1 MNRPSLQDLY
11 GRLVARR
18 PRPSR
23 EGCMAPEALLAIA
36 EGRAS
41 ERERLDTLRHVGA
54 CGQCRAELDQ
64 LRSAVA
70 AGRGLGRRRVRGP
83 AIAASL
89 VVLIAAA
96 TVWRAR
102 LEPRPGSQTLVGRGS
117 EVALVAPIGEMP
129 AGTRAVL
136 TWHPLLGA
144 RQYEVELADA
154 SGHVLFS
161 QTTRDT
167 AATVPER
174 AGTVPGV
181 EYAWWVQAVLAD
193 GTAPRSRTA
202 RFRLGRLP

>member
-1 MNRPSLQDLY
+1 
-11 GRLVARR
+11 
-18 PRPSR
+18 
-23 EGCMAPEALLAIA
+23 MAPEALLAIA

-64 LRSAVA
+64 LRSAVT

-83 AIAASL
+83 AIATSL

-96 TVWRAR
+96 MVWRAR
-102 LEPRPGSQTLVGRGS
+102 LAPRPGTPMPLGGGS
-117 EVALVAPIGEMP
+117 EVALVAPIGAVP
-129 AGTRAVL
+129 AGTLAVL
-136 TWHPLLGA
+136 TWHALTGA
-144 RQYEVELADA
+144 QRYEVELADA

-161 QTTRDT
+161 QTTADT
-167 AATVPER
+167 AASVPER
-174 AGTVPGV
+174 AGIVPGV
-181 EYAWWVQAVLAD
+181 EYAWWVQAVRAD

>member
-1 MNRPSLQDLY
+1 
-11 GRLVARR
+11 
-18 PRPSR
+18 
-23 EGCMAPEALLAIA
+23 MAPEALLAIA

-64 LRSAVA
+64 LRAAVT
-70 AGRGLGRRRVRGP
+70 AGRSLGRRRVRGP

-96 TVWRAR
+96 VVWRAR
-102 LEPRPGSQTLVGRGS
+102 LEPRAESQTLVGGS
-117 EVALVAPIGEMP
+117 SVVELVAPIGEAP
-129 AGTRAVL
+129 AGTSAVL
-136 TWHPLLGA
+136 TWHALTGA
-144 RQYEVELADA
+144 LRYEVELVDA

-174 AGTVPGV
+174 AGIVPGV